1 MLQINYITNF
11 LPKFKATLKP
21 FLTDFRHVIKVLSF
35 SLITTKITVFTY
47 YK

>member
-11 LPKFKATLKP
+11 LLKFKATLKP
-21 FLTDFRHVIKVLSF
+21 FLTNFQCVIKVLIF
-35 SLITTKITVFTY
+35 SLIATKITVFAH